1 MTRLLMSPFMK
12 MISAFS
18 ILFRGLYTHDFLP
31 AQYMRARNM
40 HDLEAISAM
49 CYSCKYISVKP
60 QTFHLVLQQ
69 IETNY
74 HSWNGLTFQTFLGI
88 YIYRNITAVLH
99 VLCLTA
105 ANNRN
110 KLLRWGASSVTK
122 IEMTLLQKQLTCV
135 LCCALPI
142 YILVPSVRY

>member
-1 MTRLLMSPFMK
+1 MK
-12 MISAFS
+12 WIDFS
-18 ILFRGLYTHDFLP
+18 NFFRH
-31 AQYMRARNM
+31 
-40 HDLEAISAM
+40 
-49 CYSCKYISVKP
+49 
-60 QTFHLVLQQ
+60 
-69 IETNY
+69 
-74 HSWNGLTFQTFLGI
+74 
-88 YIYRNITAVLH
+88 IYRNITAVLH

-135 LCCALPI
+135 LCCAPPI